1 MGPAPERKRN
11 TTWAQFIRRHKEVLW
26 ATDFFTAEVWTATG
40 LTTFYVLFFLH
51 LQTRR
56 VILGGITPFPNG
68 EWLKQVARNLT
79 VDDGPVL
86 SKNSSEAE
94 EEWNC
99 DVRLPIN
106 KLIRPEFSPLQTEG
120 SIRRRKRLGELLN
133 YYYREAA

>member
-1 MGPAPERKRN
+1 LLQLFPVAPGF
-11 TTWAQFIRRHKEVLW
+11 AHHHP
-26 ATDFFTAEVWTATG
+26 D
-40 LTTFYVLFFLH
+40 
-51 LQTRR
+51 
-56 VILGGITPFPNG
+56 
-68 EWLKQVARNLT
+68 
-79 VDDGPVL
+79 PVL

-120 SIRRRKRLGELLN
+120 SIRRRKRLGELLS